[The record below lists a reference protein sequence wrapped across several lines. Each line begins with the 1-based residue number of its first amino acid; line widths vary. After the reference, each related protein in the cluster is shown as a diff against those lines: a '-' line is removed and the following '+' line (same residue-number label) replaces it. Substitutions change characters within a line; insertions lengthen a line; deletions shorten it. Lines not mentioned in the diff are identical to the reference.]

1 MPMKTISVFLYLLIS
16 SCLPFKVCA
25 QDAFSNKK
33 FNCDSLR
40 MKWCDFLIGGKYNPN
55 DPLIK
60 NKLSI
65 INKNSLSFWKKG
77 FVKDTVNRKTLWLD
91 LKYNKSADI
100 TTSYTRLHSMAIAYC
115 SPGTSGY
122 HNQQLKSDILSALE
136 WLYTNK
142 YNERTLIPK
151 TGGNNNWW
159 DYRIGSPEKLN
170 NIIVLLYDQISPEWR
185 AAYVRAIQNAA
196 PALDGYTGANLVWIS
211 RVIMISSIIAHNP
224 SKVTYAVRGLSPVFD
239 YVTQG
244 DGFYTDG
251 SFLQHNKHPYSGG
264 YGVNLLSSL
273 AELMYLFPDIPHTV
287 PHATNLYSW
296 VYDSFQPIVYRGGIM
311 SSVMGREIARNNI
324 SEHSKGSAL
333 TEALILLARQ
343 APEKEGQRIRSI
355 VKSYLQ
361 EDGSKTG
368 FSSIML
374 TQMASEIMNDKTI
387 VPRTTYITY
396 RQLANMDRAVQQA
409 EHYAFMLSMH
419 SARIYNFESINQE
432 NLKGWHLSDGMAYLY
447 NADQKQFEDNFWSTV
462 NYQHLPGT
470 TTEEDL
476 TALAN
481 KTSDKNWVGGTAM
494 LGKYG
499 VSGMDLSPFG
509 TTLSAKKSW
518 FMLADGIVCLG
529 AGITNQDNKN
539 VFTTIEQ
546 RKLSLENSNTFSVD
560 GKIIPGDFDSIDR
573 PNVKWAHLSGN
584 VKGAD
589 IGYYFP
595 DGIQLSMKRMP
606 QSGRWSEIRTGTD
619 STLHTRNYLTLWKAH
634 GNHNRDGNGAENK
647 YAYLVLPGYSADQV
661 KQYARSPSIQILE
674 NTATIQAVKDMKLGL
689 TAANF
694 WKDTGSSV
702 VLDQKVY
709 LTCDKKAA
717 VMVLEN
723 GSDISVSLSDPT
735 MLNEGLIH
743 IQINRPVSALVT
755 SDPEI
760 TVKQLK
766 PVLQFSVN
774 TKGLKGRSVSAVFKQ

>member
-1 MPMKTISVFLYLLIS
+1 MRTISVFLYLLVS
-16 SCLPFKVCA
+16 CCLPFKVFA
-25 QDAFSNKK
+25 QDSFASKQ

-40 MKWCDFLIGGKYNPN
+40 IKWCDFLTGGKYNPN

-65 INKNSLSFWKKG
+65 INRNSLSFWKNG
-77 FVKDTVNRKTLWLD
+77 FVNDTVNRKTLWLD

-100 TTSYTRLHSMAIAYC
+100 TTSYTRLYSMAIAYC
-115 SPGTSGY
+115 SAGTDGY
-122 HNQQLKSDILSALE
+122 HNEQLRSDILSALE
-136 WLYTNK
+136 WLYTKK

-159 DYRIGSPEKLN
+159 DYRIGSSEKLN

-185 AAYVRAIQNAA
+185 AAYVRAIQHAA
-196 PALDGYTGANLVWIS
+196 PAVDGYTGANLVWIS
-211 RVIMISSIIAHNP
+211 RVIAISSIIAQNP
-224 SKVTYAVRGLSPVFD
+224 SKVSYAVNALSPVFN

-264 YGVNLLSSL
+264 YGVNLLSSV
-273 AELMYLFPDIPHTV
+273 AELIYLFPEIPHMI
-287 PHATNLYSW
+287 PNATNIYSW

-324 SEHSKGSAL
+324 SEHSKGRAL
-333 TEALILLARQ
+333 TEALILLAHQ
-343 APEKEGQRIRSI
+343 APEKEGQRLRSI
-355 VKSYLQ
+355 VKSYIQ
-361 EDGSKTG
+361 EDGNKNG

-374 TQMASEIMNDKTI
+374 TQMASEIMSDKTI

-409 EHYAFMLSMH
+409 DHYAFMLSMH
-419 SARIYNFESINQE
+419 SSRIYNFESINQE
-432 NLKGWHLSDGMAYLY
+432 NLKGWHLSDGMTYLY

-476 TALAN
+476 SALTN
-481 KTSDKNWVGGTAM
+481 KISTKSWVGGTAI
-494 LGKYG
+494 LDKYG

-546 RKLSLENSNTFSVD
+546 RKLSLENSNIFTVD
-560 GKIIPGDFDSIDR
+560 GKIIPGDFDVSDR
-573 PNVKWAHLSGN
+573 SNVNWAHLSGS
-584 VKGAD
+584 VKGSD

-595 DGIQLSMKRMP
+595 EGIKLSMKRMP
-606 QSGRWSEIRTGTD
+606 QSGKWSELRTGTD
-619 STLHTRNYLTLWKAH
+619 STLKTRHYLTLWKGH
-634 GNHNRDGNGAENK
+634 GNHPIDDNGADLK
-647 YAYLVLPGYSADQV
+647 YAYLLLPGYSAEKV
-661 KQYARSPSIQILE
+661 KQYAKSPSIQILE
-674 NTATIQAVKDMKLGL
+674 NTARVQAVKDIKLGL

-694 WKDTGSSV
+694 WKDTLSSV
-702 VLDQKVY
+702 VVDHKIY

-717 VMVLEN
+717 VMVMEN
-723 GSDISVSLSDPT
+723 QEGINISLSDPT

-743 IQINRPVSALVT
+743 IQINRPVSGLAT
-755 SDPEI
+755 SAPEI
-760 TVKQLK
+760 TIKQLK

-774 TKGLKGRSVSAVFKQ
+774 VKGLKGRSVSAVFKQ

>member
-1 MPMKTISVFLYLLIS
+1 MKTIGVLVYLLIS
-16 SCLPFKVCA
+16 SCLSFKIYA
-25 QDAFSNKK
+25 QDSFSNKQ

-40 MKWCDFLIGGKYNPN
+40 IKWSNFLIGGKYNPN
-55 DPLIK
+55 DPPIK

-65 INKNSLSFWKKG
+65 INKNSVSFWKNG
-77 FVKDTVNRKTLWLD
+77 FVNDTVNRKALWLD
-91 LKYNKSADI
+91 LKYVKSADI
-100 TTSYTRLHSMAIAYC
+100 TTSYTRLYSMAIAYC
-115 SPGTSGY
+115 SPGTTGY
-122 HNQQLKSDILSALE
+122 QNQQLKGDILSALE
-136 WLYTNK
+136 WLYTKK
-142 YNERTLIPK
+142 YNERTIIPK

-170 NIIVLLYDQISPEWR
+170 NIIVLLYDDISPEWR
-185 AAYVRAIQNAA
+185 AAYVRAIQHAT
-196 PALDGYTGANLVWIS
+196 PSVEGYTGANLVWIS
-211 RVIMISSIIAHNP
+211 RVIAISSIVAQNP
-224 SKVTYAVRGLSPVFD
+224 SKVSYAINALSPVFN
-239 YVTQG
+239 YVTEG
-244 DGFYTDG
+244 DGFYADG

-273 AELMYLFPDIPHTV
+273 AELMYLFPEIPQLI

-296 VYDSFQPIVYRGGIM
+296 VYDSFEPIVYRGGIM
-311 SSVMGREIARNNI
+311 SSVMGREIARSNI
-324 SEHSKGSAL
+324 SEHSKGRAL
-333 TEALILLARQ
+333 TEALILLAHQ
-343 APEKEGQRIRSI
+343 APEKEAQRLKSV
-355 VKSYLQ
+355 VKSYLL

-368 FSSIML
+368 FSSIVL
-374 TQMASEIMNDKTI
+374 TQMATELMNDKTI
-387 VPRTTYITY
+387 VPRPTYTTC

-409 EHYAFMLSMH
+409 DHYAFMLSMH

-432 NLKGWHLSDGMAYLY
+432 NLKGWHLSDGMTYLY
-447 NADQKQFEDNFWSTV
+447 NTDKKQFEDDFWSTV

-476 TALAN
+476 TALPN
-481 KTSDKNWVGGTAM
+481 KSSTKSWVGGTA

-529 AGITNQDNKN
+529 AGITNQDNRN
-539 VFTTIEQ
+539 VLTTIEQ
-546 RKLSLENSNTFSVD
+546 RKLSLENSNTFTLD
-560 GKIIPGDFDSIDR
+560 GKIIPGDFDISDR

-595 DGIQLSMKRMP
+595 EGIQLSMKRMP
-606 QSGRWSEIRTGTD
+606 QSGKWSEVRTGTD
-619 STLHTRNYLTLWKAH
+619 STLQTRNYLTLWKAQ
-634 GNHNRDGNGAENK
+634 GNHSIDDNNAENK
-647 YAYLVLPGYSADQV
+647 YAYLLLPGYSADQV
-661 KQYARSPSIQILE
+661 KQYAKSPSIQILE
-674 NTATIQAVKDMKLGL
+674 NTTTVQAVKDIKLGL

-694 WKDTGSSV
+694 WKDTLSSV
-702 VLDQKVY
+702 VLDQKIY

-723 GSDISVSLSDPT
+723 GAGINVSLADPT

-743 IQINRPVSALVT
+743 IQINRAVSGLVT

>member
-1 MPMKTISVFLYLLIS
+1 MKTTNVFLYLLIS
-16 SCLPFKVCA
+16 SCLSFKVCA
-25 QDAFSNKK
+25 QDSFSNKQ

-40 MKWCDFLIGGKYNPN
+40 IKWSDFLVGGKYNPN

-77 FVKDTVNRKTLWLD
+77 FVSDTVNRKTLWLD

-100 TTSYTRLHSMAIAYC
+100 TTSYTRLYSMAIAYC
-115 SPGTSGY
+115 SPGTTGY
-122 HNQQLKSDILSALE
+122 QNQQLKSDILSALE
-136 WLYTNK
+136 WLYTKK

-185 AAYVRAIQNAA
+185 ASYVRAIQDAA
-196 PALDGYTGANLVWIS
+196 PSVEGYTGANLVWIS
-211 RVIMISSIIAHNP
+211 RVIAISSIIANNQ
-224 SKVTYAVRGLSPVFD
+224 SKVAYAINALSPVFD

-273 AELMYLFPDIPHTV
+273 AELMYLFPEIPGEIPH
-287 PHATNLYSW
+287 AINLYNW
-296 VYDSFQPIVYRGGIM
+296 VYDSFEPIVYRGGIM
-311 SSVMGREIARNNI
+311 SSVMGREIARSNT
-324 SEHSKGSAL
+324 SEHGKGKAL

-343 APEKEGQRIRSI
+343 APEKEAQRLKSI
-355 VKSYLQ
+355 VKGYLL

-368 FSSIML
+368 FSSIVL
-374 TQMASEIMNDKTI
+374 TQMATELMNDKTI
-387 VPRTTYITY
+387 VPRSSYIAY

-409 EHYAFMLSMH
+409 DYYAFMLSMH
-419 SARIYNFESINQE
+419 SARIYNFESINEE
-432 NLKGWHLSDGMAYLY
+432 NLKGWHLSDGMTYLY
-447 NADQKQFEDNFWSTV
+447 NADQKQFEENFWSTV

-481 KTSDKNWVGGTAM
+481 KTSTKSWVGGTA

-509 TTLSAKKSW
+509 TTLTAKKSW

-529 AGITNQDNKN
+529 AGITNQDNRN

-546 RKLSLENSNTFSVD
+546 RKLSLENRNTFTVD
-560 GKIIPGDFDSIDR
+560 GKIIPGDFDISDR
-573 PNVKWAHLSGN
+573 ANVKWAHLSGN

-606 QSGRWSEIRTGTD
+606 QSGKWSEVRTGTD
-619 STLHTRNYLTLWKAH
+619 STLQTRHYLTLWKAQ
-634 GNHNRDGNGAENK
+634 GNHSIDGNAAENK
-647 YAYLVLPGYSADQV
+647 YAYLLLPGYSADQV
-661 KQYARSPSIQILE
+661 KQYAKSPSIQILE
-674 NTATIQAVKDMKLGL
+674 NTATVQAVKDFKLGL

-694 WKDTGSSV
+694 WKDTLSSV
-702 VLDQKVY
+702 VVDQKIY
-709 LTCDKKAA
+709 LSCDKKAA
-717 VMVLEN
+717 VMVMEYGAAIN
-723 GSDISVSLSDPT
+723 VSLSDPT

-743 IQINRPVSALVT
+743 IQINRPVLGLVT

-774 TKGLKGRSVSAVFKQ
+774 TKGLKGRSVSAVFK

>member
-1 MPMKTISVFLYLLIS
+1 MKTTNVFLCLLIS
-16 SCLPFKVCA
+16 SCLSFKVCA
-25 QDAFSNKK
+25 QDSFSKK
-33 FNCDSLR
+33 QFNCDSLR
-40 MKWCDFLIGGKYNPN
+40 IKWSDFLIGGKYNPN
-55 DPLIK
+55 DPPIK

-65 INKNSLSFWKKG
+65 INKNSLSFWKNG
-77 FVKDTVNRKTLWLD
+77 FVNDTVNRQTLWLD

-100 TTSYTRLHSMAIAYC
+100 TTSYTRLYSMAIAYC

-122 HNQQLKSDILSALE
+122 QNQQLKSDILSALE
-136 WLYTNK
+136 WLYTKK

-185 AAYVRAIQNAA
+185 AAYVSAIQHAA
-196 PALDGYTGANLVWIS
+196 PSVEGYTGANLVWIS
-211 RVIMISSIIAHNP
+211 RVIAISSIIANNQ
-224 SKVTYAVRGLSPVFD
+224 SKVAYAINALSPVFD
-239 YVTQG
+239 YVIQG

-273 AELMYLFPDIPHTV
+273 ADLMYLFPEIPQV
-287 PHATNLYSW
+287 IPHATNLYSW
-296 VYDSFQPIVYRGGIM
+296 VYDSFEPIVYRGGIM
-311 SSVMGREIARNNI
+311 SSVMGREIARSNI
-324 SEHSKGSAL
+324 SEHSKGRAL

-343 APEKEGQRIRSI
+343 APEKEAQRLKSI
-355 VKSYLQ
+355 VKSYLL
-361 EDGSKTG
+361 EDGSKSG
-368 FSSIML
+368 FSSIVL
-374 TQMASEIMNDKTI
+374 TQMATELMNDKTI
-387 VPRTTYITY
+387 LPRPSYITY

-409 EHYAFMLSMH
+409 DHYAFMLSMH

-432 NLKGWHLSDGMAYLY
+432 NLKGWHLSDGMTYLY
-447 NADQKQFEDNFWSTV
+447 NADKKQFEDNFWSTV

-476 TALAN
+476 TALPN
-481 KTSDKNWVGGTAM
+481 KSSTKSWVGGTA

-529 AGITNQDNKN
+529 AGIANQDNRN

-546 RKLSLENSNTFSVD
+546 RKLSLENSNIFTVD
-560 GKIIPGDFDSIDR
+560 GKIIPGDFDVVDR
-573 PNVKWAHLSGN
+573 NVNWAHLTGN
-584 VKGAD
+584 VKGSD

-595 DGIQLSMKRMP
+595 EGIKINMKRRP
-606 QSGRWSEIRTGTD
+606 QSGKWSEVRTGTD
-619 STLHTRNYLTLWKAH
+619 STLKTRHYLTLWRAH
-634 GNHNRDGNGAENK
+634 GNHDNDDNVAENK
-647 YAYLVLPGYSADQV
+647 YAYLLLPGYSAEEV
-661 KQYARSPSIQILE
+661 KQYAKSPSIQLLE
-674 NTATIQAVKDMKLGL
+674 NTARVQAVKDIKLGL
-689 TAANF
+689 TAVNF
-694 WKDTGSSV
+694 WEDTLNSV
-702 VLDQKVY
+702 VVDHKIY

-717 VMVLEN
+717 VMVMEN
-723 GSDISVSLSDPT
+723 QKDINVSLSDPT

-743 IQINRPVSALVT
+743 IQINRPVSGLVT

>member
-1 MPMKTISVFLYLLIS
+1 MKTISVFLYLLIS
-16 SCLPFKVCA
+16 SCLSFKACA
-25 QDAFSNKK
+25 QDAFSNKQ
-33 FNCDSLR
+33 FNCDALLI
-40 MKWCDFLIGGKYNPN
+40 KWSNFLIGGKYNPN

-65 INKNSLSFWKKG
+65 INKNSLSFWKNG
-77 FVKDTVNRKTLWLD
+77 FVSDTADRKTLWRD

-115 SPGTSGY
+115 SPGTIGY
-122 HNQQLKSDILSALE
+122 HNPELKSDILSALE
-136 WLYTNK
+136 WLYTRK

-185 AAYVRAIQNAA
+185 AAYVRAIQYAA
-196 PALDGYTGANLVWIS
+196 PSVDGYTGANLVWIS
-211 RVIMISSIIAHNP
+211 RVIAISSIIAHNP
-224 SKVTYAVRGLSPVFD
+224 SKVSYAINALSPVFNC
-239 YVTQG
+239 VTEG

-273 AELMYLFPDIPHTV
+273 AELMYLFPEIPHV
-287 PHATNLYSW
+287 IPHATKLYSW
-296 VYDSFQPIVYRGGIM
+296 VYDSFEPIVYRGGIM
-311 SSVMGREIARNNI
+311 SSVMGREIARSNT
-324 SEHSKGSAL
+324 SERSKGKAL
-333 TEALILLARQ
+333 TEALLLLIPQ
-343 APEKEGQRIRSI
+343 APEKEGRRLKSI
-355 VKSYLQ
+355 AKSYLM

-374 TQMASEIMNDKTI
+374 TQMATELMNDKTI
-387 VPRTTYITY
+387 VARTSYITY

-409 EHYAFMLSMH
+409 DHYAFMLSMH

-432 NLKGWHLSDGMAYLY
+432 NLKGWHLSDGMTYLY
-447 NADQKQFEDNFWSTV
+447 NADQKQFVDNFWSTV
-462 NYQHLPGT
+462 NYQYLPGT

-476 TALAN
+476 TALPN
-481 KTSDKNWVGGTAM
+481 KTSTKSWVGGTAII
-494 LGKYG
+494 GKYG
-499 VSGMDLSPFG
+499 VTGMDLSPFG

-546 RKLSLENSNTFSVD
+546 RKLSLENSNTFTVD
-560 GKIIPGDFDSIDR
+560 GKIIPGDFDVNNQ

-584 VKGAD
+584 VKGSD

-595 DGIQLSMKRMP
+595 DGIQLNMKRMP
-606 QSGRWSEIRTGTD
+606 QSGRWSEVRTGTD
-619 STLHTRNYLTLWKAH
+619 STLQTRNYLTLWKAQ
-634 GNHNRDGNGAENK
+634 GNHPIDDNAAENK
-647 YAYLVLPGYSADQV
+647 YAYLLLPGYSADQV
-661 KQYARSPSIQILE
+661 KQYAKSPSIQILE
-674 NTATIQAVKDMKLGL
+674 NTATVQAVRDIKLGL

-694 WKDTGSSV
+694 WKDTLSSV
-702 VLDQKVY
+702 VLDHKIY

-717 VMVLEN
+717 VMVIEN
-723 GSDISVSLSDPT
+723 GVGINISLSDPT

-743 IQINRPVSALVT
+743 IQINRPVSGLLS